1 MQLCHGKRNCDLSAD
16 ISTFGSPCKP
26 ESRMYLKVVYTCVP
40 RKVLKEQ
47 YEGTLAPDE
56 VDEEPSSD
64 DEEDFDTYD
73 AGNEYIRES
82 AASPPAPNIEGVA
95 KDNFTKD
102 LDDFSSKSPAHK
114 SNGLDF
120 VSGSAHHTPRSR
132 FNPFVRLRPPKQ
144 KTKTTKDMLGD
155 DVPDPNC
162 TITVYVGTAGQN
174 EKTTVIGFVSEWINA
189 YTFVS
194 RKYLF

>member
-1 MQLCHGKRNCDLSAD
+1 MQHK
-16 ISTFGSPCKP
+16 TFS
-26 ESRMYLKVVYTCVP
+26 VP

-120 VSGSAHHTPRSR
+120 G
-132 FNPFVRLRPPKQ
+132 K
-144 KTKTTKDMLGD
+144 
-155 DVPDPNC
+155 
-162 TITVYVGTAGQN
+162 
-174 EKTTVIGFVSEWINA
+174 
-189 YTFVS
+189 
-194 RKYLF
+194 